1 MIVIGI
7 IGARGG
13 SKSIPRKN
21 IKLFTNKPLIV
32 HSIEQAKKSKLIK
45 DVYLS
50 TDDEEIAEIG
60 RQNGAI
66 VPFLRPKEISEDLS
80 TDFEFI
86 NHFIQFLFKNN
97 LQIPDLIVQL
107 RPTYPTRKV
116 DIIDDCINNFINKYN
131 EYDSLRTVIEVEHP
145 PYKMY
150 KIENNNLTPLFSEV
164 NGLKEPYNCPR
175 QILPKTYWHNGY
187 LDIIKVN
194 TIINQGTITGKNI
207 LPYIMDRK
215 EVDDIDTEEQWI
227 RAEDKILNNMK

>member
-1 MIVIGI
+1 MRIVGL

-21 IKLFTNKPLIV
+21 IKLFANKPLIV
-32 HSIEQAKKSKLIK
+32 HSIEQAQKSQLITQI
-45 DVYLS
+45 YLS

-66 VPFLRPKEISEDLS
+66 VPFIRPKEISGDLS
-80 TDFEFI
+80 VDFEFI
-86 NHFIQFLFKNN
+86 HHFIQYLIKHN
-97 LQIPDLIVQL
+97 LEMPDLIVQL

-116 DIIDDCINNFINKYN
+116 DIIDDCINKFISKYE
-131 EYDSLRTVIEVEHP
+131 EYDSLRTIVEVEHP

-150 KIENNNLTPLFSEV
+150 KIENNNLIPLFSEV

-187 LDIIKVN
+187 LDIIKVD
-194 TIINQGTITGKNI
+194 TVINQGTITGKNI
-207 LPYIMDRK
+207 YPYIMDRK
-215 EVDDIDTEEQWI
+215 EVDDIDTEEQWR
-227 RAEDKILNNMK
+227 RAEENFIK